1 VCAGTKSSAPV
12 KAWKLSPEGIERI
25 KTTIKKFRHEQAH
38 LDSNMK
44 DKMDLSNHN
53 KPFSAYYKPNLEIST
68 KQVGLMSSKDNSLN
82 LSKSSKPQEGNSKS
96 QGEALLSVD
105 LNSLLSVDLKLEP
118 LKNFAVNGKHFPK
131 VMYPRFLI
139 SVSAYQVDAT
149 ASAHRVGGY
158 E

>member
-1 VCAGTKSSAPV
+1 
-12 KAWKLSPEGIERI
+12 
-25 KTTIKKFRHEQAH
+25 
-38 LDSNMK
+38 MK

-68 KQVGLMSSKDNSLN
+68 KQVGLMSSKDSSLN

-131 VMYPRFLI
+131 VMYHPIHDF
-139 SVSAYQVDAT
+139 
-149 ASAHRVGGY
+149 
-158 E
+158 

>member
-1 VCAGTKSSAPV
+1 MCTVTKSGPV
-12 KAWKLSPEGIERI
+12 KVWKLSPEGIERI
-25 KTTIKKFRHEQAH
+25 KPTNKKFRYEETD

-68 KQVGLMSSKDNSLN
+68 KKVGLMSSKDNSLN

-118 LKNFAVNGKHFPK
+118 LKNFAVNGQHFPK
-131 VMYPRFLI
+131 VINPRFF
-139 SVSAYQVDAT
+139 SVEAT
-149 ASAHRVGGY
+149 S